1 MVRKKLTLPP
11 WQNYEYGYTSALEVV
26 TKQLTE
32 VKDVELLCRRSG
44 AQYQFIDSK
53 KKAHLIYLN
62 QPYQISFPDI
72 GVVRLNSKRKVAS
85 RDKVLILHYLS
96 LAKGAPLTS
105 RIISYRDL
113 PDGNIYL
120 PSFTKRAIRPLID
133 NFGGSYKKLIQEAR
147 KFGGRQASYGDVSV
161 IIEAFPHVPVF
172 LVLWRGDEEFPIE
185 ANILFDSSIS
195 DYLYPEDI
203 NVLCQTITWKLI
215 TRLKS

>member
-1 MVRKKLTLPP
+1 MVKKKLILPP

-26 TKQLTE
+26 TKQLAE

-44 AQYQFIDSK
+44 AQYQLVDSK
-53 KKAHLIYLN
+53 KRALLTYLN
-62 QPYQISFPDI
+62 QAYQISFPDI
-72 GVVRLNSKRKVAS
+72 VVTQFNSQRTVAS

-96 LAKGAPLTS
+96 LAKGTPLTS

-133 NFGGSYKKLIQEAR
+133 NFGGNYEKLIQVAN
-147 KFGGRQASYGDVSV
+147 KLGGCQANYGDVSV
-161 IIEAFPHVPVF
+161 VIGAFPHVPVF

-215 TRLKS
+215 TRVKG